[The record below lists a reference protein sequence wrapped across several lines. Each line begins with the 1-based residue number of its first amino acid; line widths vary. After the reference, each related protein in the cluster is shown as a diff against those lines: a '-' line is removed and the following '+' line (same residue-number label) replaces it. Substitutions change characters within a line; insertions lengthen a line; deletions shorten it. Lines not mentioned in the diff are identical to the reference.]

1 MKISPVSSHLSFSSN
16 RHITILSFWEGSI
29 DITGIVLTL
38 GTERLLWDPRGL
50 VYWAKLKKILCY
62 RERECWGPWPFISE
76 NMSVSVKLSFLGF
89 QCLDLKWRLEDEKKN
104 NWFLLFYIHPRLGH
118 SKNSFSLVNTCWI
131 IPLWLDCGKRRS
143 PGPHL
148 CPLKACSLIEE
159 IIALTQGKLIKK
171 RSTLIINSLPFFC
184 DWLIY
189 PQSECI
195 LMLLYCNISWKIPLP
210 NNSIYSTVT

>member
-1 MKISPVSSHLSFSSN
+1 MGENYLEELLCKKCNTKFNTFRCFAHNRSTLHTSFSSN
-16 RHITILSFWEGSI
+16 RHSTILSFWEGSI
-29 DITGIVLTL
+29 DITGLVLTL

-131 IPLWLDCGKRRS
+131 IPLWLV
-143 PGPHL
+143 L
-148 CPLKACSLIEE
+148 
-159 IIALTQGKLIKK
+159 
-171 RSTLIINSLPFFC
+171 
-184 DWLIY
+184 W
-189 PQSECI
+189 
-195 LMLLYCNISWKIPLP
+195 
-210 NNSIYSTVT
+210 